1 MKQRTENVAVRLPY
15 RTMRT
20 KMVRTVSTLKQ
31 TMSIHSIPVSTP
43 KQTIVTKTIPV
54 VKNEIL
60 DLLNVIT
67 LFNQLIK

>member
-1 MKQRTENVAVRLPY
+1 MNVAVRLPN

-20 KMVRTVSTLKQ
+20 KIIRTVSTPKQ

-43 KQTIVTKTIPV
+43 KLTMVTKTIPV

-67 LFNQLIK
+67 LINQLIK

>member
-1 MKQRTENVAVRLPY
+1 MNVAVRLPN

-20 KMVRTVSTLKQ
+20 KIIRTVSTPKQ

-60 DLLNVIT
+60 DLLNAIT
-67 LFNQLIK
+67 LINKLIK

>member
-1 MKQRTENVAVRLPY
+1 
-15 RTMRT
+15 MRT
-20 KMVRTVSTLKQ
+20 QSIPVSTPKQ
-31 TMSIHSIPVSTP
+31 MVSIHSIPVSTP

-67 LFNQLIK
+67 LINQLIK

>member
-1 MKQRTENVAVRLPY
+1 
-15 RTMRT
+15 MRT
-20 KMVRTVSTLKQ
+20 HTISVSTSKQ